1 MFKVIRFS
9 DEHIHIVQKH
19 GRGAQAHLKVN
30 CVMSRNWNRCT
41 APEIGVGD
49 WPDLDPSQNRSYY
62 DGGQW
67 TKVNVSDFDYCPECQ

>member
-1 MFKVIRFS
+1 
-9 DEHIHIVQKH
+9 
-19 GRGAQAHLKVN
+19 
-30 CVMSRNWNRCT
+30 MSRNWNRCT

-62 DGGQW
+62 DGDKW